1 MHYLPEILRL
11 RQVKVTRDSSARW
24 YVTCSCGERTTK
36 GVPCKC
42 FFKVADEAGI
52 CENEIIDLNMLDIT
66 YTKHFNAEYGKDT
79 KNSSLLIRAQQVN
92 LFEVVHSDPLCSLRH
107 RLYNF

>member
-1 MHYLPEILRL
+1 MN
-11 RQVKVTRDSSARW
+11 KDSSARW

-66 YTKHFNAEYGKDT
+66 YTKLFNAEYGKDT
-79 KNSSLLIRAQQVN
+79 ENASLLIRAQQVN
-92 LFEVVHSDPLCSLRH
+92 VIEFVYCYPLCTLFTLRH
-107 RLYNF
+107 CLYKF